1 MDFIFSNRLYDIRN
15 ERKISQAQMS
25 KDLGISRRSISRIEN
40 GEQNLSLE
48 MAYRLAAYFRLSVE
62 DVFPVNEEKVYV
74 SVQLSSEKV

>member
-15 ERKISQAQMS
+15 ERKISQAKMS

-48 MAYRLAAYFRLSVE
+48 MAYRIAQYFNLSVL
-62 DVFPVNEEKVYV
+62 DIFPCK
-74 SVQLSSEKV
+74 

>member
-15 ERKISQAQMS
+15 ERKISQARIS

-48 MAYRLAAYFRLSVE
+48 MAYRLASYFKLSVE
-62 DVFPVNEEKVYV
+62 DVFPIIQEKNKE
-74 SVQLSSEKV
+74 SKQF